1 MMVDSVGSVA
11 TSHVGNRH
19 PGRGRIHFAV
29 MLTRAPHFRFV
40 DLSYFL
46 FFPVSPSIKWC
57 LKVNCALL
65 SHAYHV
71 VHPRFEAPVTSH
83 RESSLDGKCSAA
95 QSLAPIVASLQ
106 LPLRN
111 SLAASIAR
119 SSLDGGQEYRPSVRF
134 LCIAGAMLIEKH
146 LEGEC
151 DVRILGSVHALWI
164 ACVCA
169 PLIRNLVER
178 DSD

>member
-1 MMVDSVGSVA
+1 
-11 TSHVGNRH
+11 
-19 PGRGRIHFAV
+19 

-119 SSLDGGQEYRPSVRF
+119 TAALTAGRNIGHRFASSALPARCSSKNILKVNATFASSV
-134 LCIAGAMLIEKH
+134 LSTPCGSLAYVH
-146 LEGEC
+146 L
-151 DVRILGSVHALWI
+151 
-164 ACVCA
+164 
-169 PLIRNLVER
+169 
-178 DSD
+178 